1 MRGDG
6 LRGHLELLLL
16 AAVARRPGHG
26 YGIAEHLRTVSSGEF
41 DVPEG
46 SIYPALYR
54 LERRGLVKSTW
65 SEDTGRRRRM
75 YAITAKGRKEL
86 SQGQRAWA
94 DFARGVNAVLGTVG

>member
-26 YGIAEHLRTVSSGEF
+26 YGIAEYLRTVSSGEF

-54 LERRGLVKSTW
+54 MERRGVIKSAW
-65 SEDTGRRRRM
+65 SEDAGRRRRV
-75 YAITAKGRKEL
+75 YAITPKGRREL
-86 SQGQRAWA
+86 TQAQRAWT
-94 DFARGVNAVLGTVG
+94 DFARGVNAVLGAIG